1 VARYFDRSM
10 RRFLTSAALAAASI
24 AVALVLGEAV
34 VRFALKDE
42 TVMFPRYHTD
52 YRYGDYTLRGIRPN
66 AQFRHTSVDGSWEFT
81 TNSKGL
87 RASRDF
93 GYEKAAGTLR
103 VLALGDSHTQGYEV
117 AQGATFAAVLERY
130 LNFHGQKSEVLN
142 AGVSGY
148 STAEAA
154 AYLEAE
160 GIKYQPDV
168 VVLGFFANDY
178 EDNLKAG
185 LFGLEDG
192 KLVARNREHI
202 PGVRI
207 QNLIYA
213 VPGVTWLSE
222 NSYFYSVAF
231 NTVWLHAKNL
241 LTAHAREKAVDYAV
255 ATKSQ
260 SKHDVELAAA
270 LVERMRRFCEEKG
283 IRFIV
288 VDIPEAPAPY
298 RIKSSVAFPTE
309 GLEFVSSE
317 SLLKPYEGAAEF
329 HRPHGH
335 HHITEFTHLLIGAEV
350 GRRILEKK

>member
-1 VARYFDRSM
+1 MKRILVP
-10 RRFLTSAALAAASI
+10 AALVAASVL
-24 AVALVLGEAV
+24 VAFALGEAAA
-34 VRFALKDE
+34 RLLFKDE

-52 YRYGDYTLRGIRPN
+52 YRYGEYTLRGIRPN
-66 AQFRHTSVDGSWEFT
+66 AHFRHTSVDGSWEFT

-87 RASRDF
+87 RDAREF
-93 GYEKAAGTLR
+93 PYQKPPGTLR

-117 AQGATFAAVLERY
+117 RQDATFAAVLERY
-130 LNFHGQKSEVLN
+130 LNSHGRKAEVLN

-160 GIKYQPDV
+160 GIRYQPDV

-192 KLVARNREHI
+192 KLVARKHEHI

-241 LTAHAREKAVDYAV
+241 LTAHAKEAAVDYAV

-260 SKHDVELAAA
+260 SKYDVELAAA
-270 LVERMRRFCEEKG
+270 LVERMRRFCEAKG

-288 VDIPEAPAPY
+288 VDIPEAPAPFQF
-298 RIKSSVAFPTE
+298 RSSVSFPAQ
-309 GLEFVSSE
+309 GLDFVSSE
-317 SLLKPYEGAAEF
+317 SLLKPFEGAAEF
-329 HRPHGH
+329 HRAHGH
-335 HHITEFTHLLIGAEV
+335 HHITEFTHLLIGAEL